1 MIGFGPG
8 WEGITTLVALI
19 ALAYVAAVWIGF
31 VVWTHRDVQE
41 RTADP
46 NERLAAVLV
55 VAFFSAPG
63 WLVYLLLRPS
73 ETLDELRIEQ
83 LQEQL
88 FSREL
93 AAVSSCS
100 RCRRRVEED
109 FLVCPFCREAL
120 REPCGSCQRP
130 VAMTWEACA
139 YCGATQARRAPVTQ
153 ERRAAAARAVPAA
166 ARAVPAAARP
176 LMIPKEAR

>member
-8 WEGITTLVALI
+8 WEGIMTLFALI

-31 VVWTHRDVQE
+31 VVWTQRDVQQ
-41 RTADP
+41 RTVDP
-46 NERLAAVLV
+46 NERFAAVLL
-55 VAFFSAPG
+55 VAVFSAPG

-73 ETLDELRIEQ
+73 ETLDEVRIDR

-93 AAVSSCS
+93 AVVSSCT

-109 FLVCPFCREAL
+109 FLVCPHCREAL
-120 REPCGSCQRP
+120 REPCDACQRA
-130 VAMTWEACA
+130 VLLAWDACA
-139 YCGATQARRAPVTQ
+139 YCGAPRARRASVTP
-153 ERRAAAARAVPAA
+153 ERRAPAASRAVPAP
-166 ARAVPAAARP
+166 VRP
-176 LMIPKEAR
+176 LVPKEAR